1 MNYKKSSF
9 LLPMFGYALT
19 GMALLTSSN
28 VYAQKNLTTYSASQQ
43 VIEKGDELFQK
54 NCSDCHNFHQRGIG
68 PDLSG
73 VTADAS
79 YSYLSKFIVNS
90 QQLVK
95 SGNKRAV
102 TRFNEFNKVP
112 MPAHPELKAAD
123 LNAILSFINTH
134 KKVVEIEKDLGDL
147 GPKITNPQPQKI
159 AKAGMTLKLTAF
171 TTAPATSAKNPLTRI
186 NQTLVLKGPKG
197 NRLFMLDLRGK
208 LYEIKNKQFTVVM
221 DMAKEK
227 PNFISEPGLASGWGS
242 YAFHPDFYK
251 NGLLYTTHTEK
262 KNSAPADFAYP
273 DSIPVALQ
281 WIVTEWKVKD
291 PTASV
296 FEATPRELF
305 RVNMP
310 STMHGMQQ
318 IIFNP
323 QAKSGSAD
331 YGLLYIDIGDGGS
344 AEYRFPQLCD
354 NPTQIR
360 ASVLRINP
368 MGRNSKNGKYG
379 IVSANTWAHDDDP
392 NTLGEVYAR
401 GFRNPNRISWAP
413 DGKILVTEIGF
424 NNQEEINILKPGHD
438 YGWPNREGTFRMVFS
453 SKKSG
458 IYNLPAHDDPK
469 YTYPVAEY
477 DHDEGNS
484 ISGGFVYTGNIPML
498 KGKYIFGDIV
508 KGRIFYVDY
517 NDLKLGK
524 QSVIKEFDLQFGDQK
539 STFIDMV
546 KNKKA
551 DIRFGQGENNA
562 LYVWSKTDGKIWQ
575 VTGCV
580 AN

>member
-1 MNYKKSSF
+1 MKLKISGF
-9 LLPMFGYALT
+9 LRPGLGYVFTGIAMLT
-19 GMALLTSSN
+19 SN
-28 VYAQKNLTTYSASQQ
+28 VYAQKAPVTYSTNKAT
-43 VIEKGDELFQK
+43 IDKGDLLFQK
-54 NCSDCHNFHQRGIG
+54 NCSECHNFRQRGIG
-68 PDLSG
+68 PDLAG
-73 VTADAS
+73 VTGEQS
-79 YSYLSKFIVNS
+79 YAYLSRFIKNS
-90 QQLVK
+90 QLVIK
-95 SGNKRAV
+95 SGNTHAV
-102 TRFNEFNKVP
+102 ALFNEFNKVP
-112 MPAHPELKAAD
+112 MPSHPQFAAAD

-134 KKVVEIEKDLGDL
+134 KKVVEVEQNLGDL
-147 GPKITNPQPQKI
+147 GPKITNPQPDKI
-159 AKAGMTLKLTAF
+159 AKAGMTLKLTEF
-171 TTAPATSAKNPLTRI
+171 TTAPATSTKNPLTRI
-186 NQTLVLKGPKG
+186 NQTVVLKGPGG

-208 LYEIKNKQFTVVM
+208 LYEIKNKQFITVM
-221 DMAKEK
+221 DMAKLK
-227 PNFISEPGLASGWGS
+227 PNFISEPGLATGWGS

-262 KNSAPADFAYP
+262 KSSQPADFAYP

-291 PTASV
+291 PTATM

-305 RVNMP
+305 RVDMP
-310 STMHGMQQ
+310 SPMHGMQQ
-318 IIFNP
+318 ITFNP
-323 QAKSGSAD
+323 QAKPGSAD

-344 AEYRFPQLCD
+344 AENGFLQLCD

-368 MGRNSKNGKYG
+368 AGRDSKNGRYG
-379 IVSANTWAHDDDP
+379 IVKANTWAHDADP

-413 DGKILVTEIGF
+413 DGKVLVSEIGF
-424 NNQEEINILKPGHD
+424 NNQEEINILKPGLD
-438 YGWPNREGTFRMVFS
+438 YGWPYREGTFKLVFAG
-453 SKKSG
+453 KKSG
-458 IYNLPAHDDPK
+458 IYSLPVHDDPK

-484 ISGGFVYTGNIPML
+484 ISGGFVYTGNIAML

-517 NDLKLGK
+517 ADLKLGK

-551 DIRFGQGENNA
+551 DIRFGLGENDV
-562 LYVWSKTDGKIWQ
+562 LYIWAKTDGKIWQ
-575 VTGCV
+575 VTDCV

>member
-1 MNYKKSSF
+1 MNFITSGF
-9 LLPMFGYALT
+9 LRQVLGYALT
-19 GMALLTSSN
+19 GTALLVSAN
-28 VYAQKNLTTYSASQQ
+28 AYAQKSPATYSTNKQ
-43 VIEKGDELFQK
+43 VIEKGNELFQT
-54 NCSDCHNFHQRGIG
+54 NCAECHNFRQRGIG

-73 VTADAS
+73 VTAEVS
-79 YSYLSKFIVNS
+79 YNYLSRFIVNS
-90 QQLVK
+90 EQLVK

-112 MPAHPELKAAD
+112 MPAHPQFKPAD

-134 KKVVEIEKDLGDL
+134 KKATGTEKEPADLGQAV
-147 GPKITNPQPQKI
+147 TNPQPEKI
-159 AKAGMTLKLTAF
+159 AKAGMTLKLEEF
-171 TTAPATSAKNPLTRI
+171 TTAPATSVKNPLTRI

-208 LYEIKNKQFTVVM
+208 LYEIKDKQFITVM
-221 DMAKEK
+221 DMTKLK
-227 PNFISEPGLASGWGS
+227 PDFINEPGLATGWGS

-262 KNSAPADFAYP
+262 KGSAPADFAYP

-281 WIVTEWKVKD
+281 WVVTEWKVKD

-310 STMHGMQQ
+310 SPMHGMQQ

-323 QAKSGSAD
+323 QAKPGSAD

-360 ASVLRINP
+360 ASVLRIDP
-368 MGRNSKNGKYG
+368 KGRNSKNGKYG
-379 IVSANTWAHDDDP
+379 IVRANTWAHDADP

-424 NNQEEINILKPGHD
+424 NNQEEINILKPGLD
-438 YGWPNREGTFRMVFS
+438 YGWPNREGTFRMVFG

-458 IYNLPAHDDPK
+458 IYPLPAHDDPK

-484 ISGGFVYTGNIPML
+484 ISGGFVYTGNIPLL

-517 NDLKLGK
+517 NDLKLGR
-524 QSVIKEFDLQFGDQK
+524 QSVIKEFDLQFGDQR

-562 LYVWSKTDGKIWQ
+562 LYVWAKTDGKIWQ
-575 VTGCV
+575 ITDCV